1 MKAIL
6 GENFDVKRVTIKE
19 VDEAKLTQLHK
30 ELEELLE
37 QSQTTILSIKI
48 LTAMISIKDNDPD
61 LYWKRAHLYRE
72 IEMFIDAVDDL
83 QRAADLRP
91 YPQASISNKT
101 FYEKMSSY
109 FRRLG
114 LDFN

>member
-1 MKAIL
+1 M
-6 GENFDVKRVTIKE
+6 GENFDVKRATIKE
-19 VDEAKLTQLHK
+19 MDEAKLTQLHK

-37 QSQTTILSIKI
+37 QSETTILSIKI

-91 YPQASISNKT
+91 YP
-101 FYEKMSSY
+101 
-109 FRRLG
+109 
-114 LDFN
+114 